1 MTDRARLEARLAAI
15 GEVFAYNFRE
25 RDEIGASVSVWYD
38 GEEVLSLAA
47 GTCEKGGARSWDA
60 DTLVPFWSATKGL
73 AAACV
78 LRLLDERGIALA
90 EPVVSVWPEFG
101 TAGKAGIS
109 FALALSHAAGLPA
122 LDGEVSMFDHA
133 AVVAAIEAQR
143 PLWEPGTA
151 HGYHPR
157 TFGFLLDEIVRRVA
171 GVPLGEYFE
180 AAFREPLGLD
190 LWIGLP
196 QSEHSRV
203 ATLYPGKMSDPEGE
217 AAFYRA
223 FGDPTSLTR
232 RAFGS
237 PAGLPAI
244 SGMNAPEAWAA
255 GWPAMGGIGTA
266 RSLAKFY
273 AMLAGGAEWGGQR
286 IVSENVFAQMGAELV
301 SGSDEVFCL
310 DTAFSAGFMK
320 DSGDPSRRRLFGP
333 SSRAFGHPGA
343 GGSLAFCDP
352 ENGLAFA
359 YTMNQMN
366 YGVLPGAKALD
377 MVAAL
382 YG

>member
-1 MTDRARLEARLAAI
+1 MPAARLAAA

-25 RDEIGASVSVWYD
+25 RGEIGASLSVWHC

-47 GTCEKGGARSWDA
+47 GVCDKGGDRPWDA

-73 AAACV
+73 AAAGV
-78 LRLLDERGIALA
+78 LKLLDERGIGID
-90 EPVVSVWPEFG
+90 EPLVSVWPEFG
-101 TAGKAGIS
+101 AAGKAGIS
-109 FALALSHAAGLPA
+109 FAQVLSHAAGLPA
-122 LDGEVSMFDHA
+122 LDREVSMFDHA
-133 AVVAAIEAQR
+133 AVVAEIEAQR
-143 PLWEPGTA
+143 PLWEPGAA

-157 TFGFLLDEIVRRVA
+157 TFGFLLDEIARRVA

-180 AAFREPLGLD
+180 SAFRGPMGLD

-196 QSEHSRV
+196 ESEHSRV

-223 FGDPTSLTR
+223 FGDPASLTR
-232 RAFGS
+232 RSFGS
-237 PAGLPAI
+237 PVGLAAI

-266 RSLAKFY
+266 SSLAKFY
-273 AMLAGGAEWGGQR
+273 AMLASGGVLGGKR
-286 IVSENVFAQMGAELV
+286 FVSEKVLEQMGAELV
-301 SGSDEVFCL
+301 SGRDEVFCL

-320 DSGDPSRRRLFGP
+320 DSRDPSRRRLFGP
-333 SSRAFGHPGA
+333 SASAFGHPGA

-352 ENGLAFA
+352 ENGIAFA

-377 MVAAL
+377 IVAAL
-382 YG
+382 YGS